1 MKRVGLIALLCL
13 CAGTFSS
20 ARAGTFLDD
29 TPENEAAPHVAL
41 PEHARGRLGRNAD
54 GEIVIDD
61 MVFNAERLERLGFRA
76 SKWPGGVLP
85 ISFAA
90 NVSEQ
95 NKRRFFEAC
104 AEWTRVAAVRCIS
117 RTTEPNF
124 INVES
129 SSTENTSMVGMQGG
143 QQRIRITSWHA
154 KFVIVHELAHALG
167 STHEQSRID
176 RDNFVS
182 INTGAIRPGHT
193 HNFNKFRTVVHTDYD
208 FESIMHYPGN
218 AFSIRDDV
226 QTIIPKPGFEQFSG
240 LMGNRRKLS
249 EGDAEAMRAQYGP
262 PGGAESDAPRA
273 SDPRPEP
280 PQSIANDPRT
290 RLNDPGF
297 GIKIVGGTLV
307 PDGKLQDTVGIG
319 QAWVPGVSCTGTLI
333 EPDIVLTAAHCV
345 CASVDGPVYIGNN
358 PKTGGRYVPVKKV
371 VNGAEACWDSLRDQR
386 DLALLLLETPVT
398 DIRPRPIAA
407 DLVVEDAQTYR
418 AVGFGAID
426 QQAQEFPEEKREA
439 VLISTSNS
447 CSGTVNGDSDSRAY
461 GCMPTQEIV
470 AGRKGLPD
478 TCNGDSGGPLL
489 VAPNGTGDT
498 ASEDDYA
505 IAGVTSRATRGGTAP
520 CGDGGIY
527 ERLTSEARGWI
538 TIKIQELRR

>member
-1 MKRVGLIALLCL
+1 MRRIGLVALVCL
-13 CAGTFSS
+13 CAGS
-20 ARAGTFLDD
+20 AGSVRAGSFLDD
-29 TPENEAAPHVAL
+29 TPENEAAPHIAL
-41 PEHARGRLGRNAD
+41 PEHARAGMPRNAE
-54 GEIVIDD
+54 GEVVIDD
-61 MVFNAERLERLGFRA
+61 MVFNAERLARLGFRA
-76 SKWPGGVLP
+76 SKWPDGIVP
-85 ISFAA
+85 ISFAE

-117 RTTEPNF
+117 RTTEPNW

-129 SSTENTSMVGMQGG
+129 STSENSSAVGMQGG

-154 KFVIVHELAHALG
+154 KFIIAHEIAHALG

-176 RDNFVS
+176 RDNFVA
-182 INTGAIRPGHT
+182 INTGAIRQGHA

-226 QTIIPKPGFEQFSG
+226 QTIVPLPGFEQFAG
-240 LMGNRRKLS
+240 AMGNRRRLS
-249 EGDAEAMRAQYGP
+249 EGDAAAMRIQYGP
-262 PGGAESDAPRA
+262 PVGDEGDAPRA
-273 SDPRPEP
+273 SEP
-280 PQSIANDPRT
+280 PPASPQSIANDPRT
-290 RLNDPGF
+290 RLNDPGM

-307 PDGKLQDTVGIG
+307 PEGKLMDTVGIG

-333 EPDIVLTAAHCV
+333 APDVVLTAAHCV
-345 CASVDGPVYIGNN
+345 CASVDGPVYIGND
-358 PKTGGRYVPVKKV
+358 PQTGGRYVPVKKV
-371 VNGAEACWDSLRDQR
+371 ANGIAACWDTLRDQL

-398 DIRPRPIAA
+398 DIRPRPIATDA
-407 DLVVEDAQTYR
+407 VVDNAQTYR
-418 AVGFGAID
+418 AAGFGAID

-447 CSGTVNGDSDSRAY
+447 CSGTVNGQSDSRAY
-461 GCMPTQEIV
+461 GCMPMQEIV

-478 TCNGDSGGPLL
+478 TCEGDSGGPLL
-489 VAPNGTGDT
+489 IASNATGDA

-527 ERLTSEARGWI
+527 ERLTPEARGWI
-538 TIKIQELRR
+538 ETKIRELRQ